1 MTREELEQKMAVI
14 LGGRAAEH
22 LVFGHLSTGAADDL
36 SRATDIARSMVT
48 RYGMAEQLG
57 PVTYDAEP
65 GGFLNAPVPGLKTR
79 SYSEDTAREIDTAV
93 RDLVQK
99 AFLQARGMLEK
110 NRQVL
115 EESAIELLQKETL
128 GEVELKRIFARFQ
141 SPGGEPSEPVVA

>member
-65 GGFLNAPVPGLKTR
+65 GGFLNGSVPGLKTR
-79 SYSEDTAREIDTAV
+79 TYSEDTAREIDTAV
-93 RDLVQK
+93 RDLVQT
-99 AFLQARGMLEK
+99 AFLQARGMLEE

-115 EESAIELLQKETL
+115 EEGATELLEKETL
-128 GEVELKRIFARFQ
+128 GEPELKKIFVKVQPR
-141 SPGGEPSEPVVA
+141 SSGPSEPSSA